1 MTSLCSKIKSKPLTV
16 ANQIWRGWASP
27 CPSASALGLAPSP
40 TLPLSGCL
48 SFPNLA
54 EVSSDLRSPPELS
67 LCLTAPLP
75 WLPSVGCPPSSGLP
89 WPPHW
94 NEAPPPSR
102 ISPVLQH
109 HPLKNSLVAPITFY
123 TVTHL
128 LVCHLSSP
136 FGCKQHEGEPCVSC
150 ALTQCRPVSRPSEY
164 LLNERMNCGFIFLS
178 VFSALLV
185 HKYIF
190 TSHISKRCFNV
201 RGWHRIVIC

>member
-1 MTSLCSKIKSKPLTV
+1 MPVSLCSGAGPF
-16 ANQIWRGWASP
+16 AH
-27 CPSASALGLAPSP
+27 
-40 TLPLSGCL
+40 
-48 SFPNLA
+48 
-54 EVSSDLRSPPELS
+54 SPPQWLS
-67 LCLTAPLP
+67 QLPKSCRGLFRPQISTRAVPLPDCSSSLIAFCRLPPIVWSSLTAPLKR
-75 WLPSVGCPPSSGLP
+75 ST
-89 WPPHW
+89 
-94 NEAPPPSR
+94 PPSR

-201 RGWHRIVIC
+201 RG